1 MNKIVTF
8 LILILIFYV
17 GVINYTIFSLTG
29 FYSDVFFAILV
40 SVIII
45 ILTIINWKKSSL
57 VNRTLKYFSIIISFG
72 VMILTFLV
80 EGMVEEEF
88 IVLDTI
94 EINKIKYRVHY
105 FPPQGVWEFEN
116 GKIYITKLNE
126 MLPFIEK
133 HYFYGIPK
141 FILEDDFQKKNK
153 KTQHKKVKK
162 FIENELI

>member
-17 GVINYTIFSLTG
+17 GVINYTIFSLIG

-94 EINKIKYRVHY
+94 EINKI
-105 FPPQGVWEFEN
+105 
-116 GKIYITKLNE
+116 
-126 MLPFIEK
+126 
-133 HYFYGIPK
+133 
-141 FILEDDFQKKNK
+141 
-153 KTQHKKVKK
+153 
-162 FIENELI
+162 

>member
-1 MNKIVTF
+1 
-8 LILILIFYV
+8 
-17 GVINYTIFSLTG
+17 
-29 FYSDVFFAILV
+29 
-40 SVIII
+40 
-45 ILTIINWKKSSL
+45 
-57 VNRTLKYFSIIISFG
+57 
-72 VMILTFLV
+72 MILTFLV

-126 MLPFIEK
+126 KLPFIEK

-141 FILEDDFQKKNK
+141 FILEDDFQKNNK

-162 FIENELI
+162 FIQNELI